1 MAALDMYAERRQWD
15 KCLDTASKQVSRQ
28 LARSR
33 SEPLPERCAWFEMCL
48 LVCQNFKILHKYV
61 ALYAT
66 HLIKEEEVLKALQLY
81 REHGAPPN
89 PQVHVN
95 AFSSDFLFVS
105 HPNERLLPFRTLT
118 STSASSWM

>member
-33 SEPLPERCAWFEMCL
+33 SEALPERCAWFEMCL
-48 LVCQNFKILHKYV
+48 LAVCQNFKILHKYV

-89 PQVHVN
+89 PQVRFN
-95 AFSSDFLFVS
+95 TFSSTS
-105 HPNERLLPFRTLT
+105 CLT
-118 STSASSWM
+118 PISMNDSCLSEL

>member
-28 LARSR
+28 LARST
-33 SEPLPERCAWFEMCL
+33 SEPLPERCAWFEICL
-48 LVCQNFKILHKYV
+48 LALCQNFKILHKYV

-89 PQVHVN
+89 PQVH
-95 AFSSDFLFVS
+95 FDTLSSDFLFVPPLS
-105 HPNERLLPFRTLT
+105 E
-118 STSASSWM
+118 